1 MKRQLSHAT
10 AAAFAAVC
18 LLQPCLSQAQNTV
31 TNGLVAHLKF
41 EDNYTDSAG
50 NVTTAAAVGA
60 PKFEAGL
67 LGKAVHIITTKDGA
81 TNDYVTL
88 GYPAVLKFGS
98 DATSDTVDFSFAFW
112 AKVLHQAD
120 DQAFI
125 GNKDWG
131 SGGNKGWVIA
141 SEPDGMKWNLHDDGG
156 SGRRDSPH
164 VAPAIEDGSWHHIA
178 VTFQRTNVAKVYLD
192 GALVN
197 SANMAPDAGVA
208 VGSLDTDDLSWSVNL
223 GQDGTGLYTDG
234 GSAEMDFLMDDLG
247 AWRRLLTDFE
257 ISRIYSAGRAGFDLG
272 NIPAVT
278 SPVVTSTTPTDGS
291 TKVSP
296 AVVVSATIAD
306 GATQVNTNTVQLWF
320 DSNAVT
326 PSVQKVQT
334 NTIVQYDPPGLLL
347 SQSAHTVR
355 LIFSDNGT
363 PATTKTNDFGF
374 TVATYTNKT
383 LPTPIYFENFESVTP
398 GGVPA
403 GWTVTNNT
411 DSIDGGLDLG
421 DPRSDSYLN
430 WLVIT
435 RDQVFENGTNSFAV
449 WEQDDPDGRVTT
461 IAPGQVVNGA
471 ELTANDLMVSKFLY
485 AESDERSGNQ
495 VQAVFTPSYD
505 LTGHSNVW
513 VSFHSSYV
521 QNQDSLGALE
531 YTVDSGVNWLPI
543 LYMLD
548 GPDVARLGDG
558 SVDAVA
564 TFTNVDPDNTAFG
577 VSYGDYIG
585 APITQALAPYI
596 SPRVNDDKVE
606 SHRVELFRLPQA
618 DNQSKVMFRFLQ
630 AGTGSWYWGID
641 DFGLYS
647 ATTAVTSPTLSVSVS
662 GTSLTLSWPA
672 QVTGFNLES
681 TGTLTSP
688 SWGTVSGVVN
698 NSVTITIG
706 AGNQFYRLHQP

>member
-1 MKRQLSHAT
+1 MDRADPAVEPGVVGGFLRGMRREKEFERVGGAAGRRGVEGHRKRVPGRETGDPGGGGPDRERAAESGGAQGVRPTAPAFGADRFNGRAKRGGDPRAGVGAGAIAGGRDSRRQGCDGVAGGVSQFEMTRRFPRTHYRPRPDQKQNNIETTRSGTFMKRQLSHAT

-197 SANMAPDAGVA
+197 TANMAPDAGVA

-296 AVVVSATIAD
+296 AVVVSATIAH
-306 GATQVNTNTVQLWF
+306 GGTPVNTNTVQLWF

-383 LPTPIYFENFESVTP
+383 LPAPIYFENFESVTP

-421 DPRSDSYLN
+421 GPRSDSYLN

-449 WEQDDPDGRVTT
+449 W
-461 IAPGQVVNGA
+461 
-471 ELTANDLMVSKFLY
+471 
-485 AESDERSGNQ
+485 
-495 VQAVFTPSYD
+495 
-505 LTGHSNVW
+505 
-513 VSFHSSYV
+513 
-521 QNQDSLGALE
+521 
-531 YTVDSGVNWLPI
+531 
-543 LYMLD
+543 
-548 GPDVARLGDG
+548 
-558 SVDAVA
+558 
-564 TFTNVDPDNTAFG
+564 
-577 VSYGDYIG
+577 
-585 APITQALAPYI
+585 
-596 SPRVNDDKVE
+596 
-606 SHRVELFRLPQA
+606 
-618 DNQSKVMFRFLQ
+618 
-630 AGTGSWYWGID
+630 
-641 DFGLYS
+641 
-647 ATTAVTSPTLSVSVS
+647 
-662 GTSLTLSWPA
+662 
-672 QVTGFNLES
+672 
-681 TGTLTSP
+681 
-688 SWGTVSGVVN
+688 
-698 NSVTITIG
+698 
-706 AGNQFYRLHQP
+706 